1 MRRSLSRRYA
11 ATSRVSIMSVGA
23 TGSGVSRERSL
34 ATSRFSHASR
44 LRPEPGGARGRG
56 TTIARM
62 PAPRPDLVIERAVAL
77 LGDGALDESALCRRV
92 ALLAR
97 ARGGAAAHLP
107 REPFARPSTRRDGR
121 RRARSDGGV
130 VRRHGWRLG

>member
-92 ALLAR
+92 APLFSRVL
-97 ARGGAAAHLP
+97 AAAPQRIYLANHSLGRP
-107 REPFARPSTRRDGR
+107 LDATDDDVREATAAWYAD
-121 RRARSDGGV
+121 
-130 VRRHGWRLG
+130 